1 MLLYLKCQ
9 FLLSQLMLP
18 HRHDDPGV
26 LCPPAMPFL
35 RPTPRYS
42 TTPLRTASSGREES
56 GGMGSGRVTSRASSG
71 GTLVLWAV
79 ADVFTVLAAAARA
92 AEGIAGSSGF
102 AGLQQPRARSCPE
115 TLSEIIVS
123 LPAEVLGL
131 SRGADVDAAAAGGV
145 CATTG
150 DDDDDDG
157 APVKGNR
164 GNIGGVIGDAAAV
177 QCPLL
182 SASSALVFV
191 KEFLQWAAA
200 VKVAPP
206 KEGLSPAR
214 AVAETWDAGIGVWLG
229 LTHSVR
235 ALAASLEVARW
246 SGENSKVDNEGEARH
261 GCKESSFESRDPSVI
276 GTSDFPSLE
285 AIALVVFELRAIIGT
300 PSAALHVL
308 DPFSGATGVDDDTMV
323 GNGRGAI
330 CLMHRPPPGTLV
342 KGFLKRMNERW
353 KAHLDWGLPGSVPP
367 RRSSARLESNSGR
380 RRSGGYCVYSPASQ
394 NLRVEAED
402 SFFALR
408 GELLRAQKL
417 ALSALLVGPGAN
429 AATRRWAARA
439 ALVSAERGAHPAKA
453 GGEGKAE
460 DSGGYHPGRIYST
473 SANSG
478 GAVAREEPEAGSGPA
493 CDGAVKNAGPVR
505 GIRSSSR
512 RNAGSGSNS
521 QESTPKVVI
530 ADSHRRRGRHGPRAI
545 REDQGDQGDRNGDGG
560 LGSRQRPEVPMPGV
574 DVIGAGVEG
583 EEWEA
588 LGRLCRFA
596 AVEMREGLENGLSV
610 KLTQVCVCVCDLIV
624 IIDNMFIVRV
634 ILERLLKVTVS
645 CCCVLVSSND

>member
-1 MLLYLKCQ
+1 
-9 FLLSQLMLP
+9 MLP
-18 HRHDDPGV
+18 HRYDDPGV

-35 RPTPRYS
+35 RPTPRYA
-42 TTPLRTASSGREES
+42 TTPLRMASSGREES
-56 GGMGSGRVTSRASSG
+56 GGLGGGRVTSRANSG

-92 AEGIAGSSGF
+92 AEGIAGSAGF
-102 AGLQQPRARSCPE
+102 AGLQQPRVRSCPE

-123 LPAEVLGL
+123 FPAEVLGL
-131 SRGADVDAAAAGGV
+131 SRGADVDAVAAGGG

-157 APVKGNR
+157 VPVKGAC
-164 GNIGGVIGDAAAV
+164 GNLGDVVGDAAAV

-182 SASSALVFV
+182 SVSSALVFL

-200 VKVAPP
+200 VKVASA

-214 AVAETWDAGIGVWLG
+214 AVARTWDAGIGVWLG

-246 SGENSKVDNEGEARH
+246 GGENSKVDNEGKARH
-261 GCKESSFESRDPSVI
+261 GCKESSFESREPSVT

-285 AIALVVFELRAIIGT
+285 SIALVVFELRAMIGT

-308 DPFSGATGVDDDTMV
+308 DPFSFKAAGASVLASGATGVDDETTTR
-323 GNGRGAI
+323 NGRKSN

-353 KAHLDWGLPGSVPP
+353 KAHLDWGLPGAVPS
-367 RRSSARLESNSGR
+367 RRSSARLESNGGR
-380 RRSGGYCVYSPASQ
+380 RRSGGYCVDSPVSQ
-394 NLRVEAED
+394 NLRAEAED

-417 ALSALLVGPGAN
+417 ALSALLVGPDTS

-439 ALVSAERGAHPAKA
+439 ALASAERGAHPAKA
-453 GGEGKAE
+453 GGEGKA
-460 DSGGYHPGRIYST
+460 DDCGGYHPGRIYST
-473 SANSG
+473 SAHSG
-478 GAVAREEPEAGSGPA
+478 GVVAREEPEAGSGPA
-493 CDGAVKNAGPVR
+493 CDGGVKNAGPVR

-512 RNAGSGSNS
+512 RHAGSGSNS
-521 QESTPKVVI
+521 QESAPQIVI
-530 ADSHRRRGRHGPRAI
+530 ADSHRRRGRRRPRAV
-545 REDQGDQGDRNGDGG
+545 RENKGDQGNRNGDGD
-560 LGSRQRPEVPMPGV
+560 LGSRKRPEVPIPGV
-574 DVIGAGVEG
+574 DVVGAGVEG
-583 EEWEA
+583 QEWDA
-588 LGRLCRFA
+588 LGKLCRLV

-610 KLTQVCVCVCDLIV
+610 KLTQVCVCV
-624 IIDNMFIVRV
+624 
-634 ILERLLKVTVS
+634 
-645 CCCVLVSSND
+645 